1 MRKFTLEPIFTAILI
16 STSVGASAKDLS
28 DRVFGFQVSIPDSFH
43 EIAVGPDEPDTLY
56 KFADGNPNPTVPPD
70 AIQIQRLRGVISLH
84 QRLNLDEIRK
94 ISSLA
99 ATLEVTTWSGLR
111 LDVIRQVAPL
121 PNQNRYVMYAVQF
134 PLSGEAVQLHVGGP
148 IAKDEAVRLLF
159 KTEVASFKN
168 TKPLVDDSSA
178 PMGRV
183 LTGEE
188 RITRLFA
195 GIARLAIT
203 VAVLSFI
210 VITILRSRRKK
221 IPPKIEQ
228 R

>member
-1 MRKFTLEPIFTAILI
+1 M
-16 STSVGASAKDLS
+16 
-28 DRVFGFQVSIPDSFH
+28 
-43 EIAVGPDEPDTLY
+43 
-56 KFADGNPNPTVPPD
+56 
-70 AIQIQRLRGVISLH
+70 
-84 QRLNLDEIRK
+84 NLDEIRK
-94 ISSLA
+94 ISGLA
-99 ATLEVTTWSGLR
+99 AALEVTTWSGLR

-188 RITRLFA
+188 RISRLFA